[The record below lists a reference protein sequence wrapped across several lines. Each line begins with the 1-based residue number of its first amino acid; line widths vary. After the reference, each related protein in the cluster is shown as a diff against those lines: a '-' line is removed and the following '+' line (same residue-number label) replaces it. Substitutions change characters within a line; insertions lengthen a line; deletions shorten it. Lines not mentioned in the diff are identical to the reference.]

1 MKKVSVSLGKRS
13 YTIIVGRDVIETAG
27 RRIISATGC
36 GHVFVVSNAT
46 VWRLHGKRLVSGF
59 RSAGMSWDVRLV
71 ADTEK
76 SKSFVNVETLV
87 RWLASGNS
95 DKRYCVVAFGG
106 GVIGDLAGFAAA
118 IFKRG
123 IPYVQIPTT
132 LLAQVDSAI
141 GGKTGIDLP
150 EGKNLVGAFH
160 QPKLVLCD
168 SSVLGTLPRRQI
180 CNGLAE
186 VIKYAAIADGRLFS
200 LLRVNA
206 GRIAGGD
213 TARIIPVV
221 RRCAAIKAS
230 VVSID
235 EFETRGVRTLLN
247 FGHTLGHAIEAAA
260 GFTGYLHGEAVA
272 LGMIAASLIS
282 VRLQRCPEVCAAQL
296 RGVIRE
302 AGLPVVLRKVPVERV
317 IKYMAR
323 DKKFVPGSNRFVL
336 LRGIGKAEVVASV
349 PVTVIEEVIRALQE
363 G

>member
-1 MKKVSVSLGKRS
+1 MKKIAVSLGKRS
-13 YTIIVGRDVIETAG
+13 YDIIIGRGVIDTAG
-27 RRIISATGC
+27 KRICSVTGC
-36 GHVFVVSNAT
+36 RHAFVVSNKT
-46 VWRLHGKRLVSGF
+46 VWRLHGKRLVAGF
-59 RSAGMSWDVRLV
+59 RSAGMSCDVRLV
-71 ADTEK
+71 PDTEK
-76 SKSFVNVETLV
+76 SKSFFNAETLA
-87 RWLASGNS
+87 RWLASADSG
-95 DKRYCVVAFGG
+95 KRYCVAALGG

-123 IPYVQIPTT
+123 VPYVQIPTT

-168 SSVLGTLPRRQI
+168 TFVLGTLPRRQI
-180 CNGLAE
+180 RNGLAE

-221 RRCAAIKAS
+221 SRCAAIKAS

-247 FGHTLGHAIEAAA
+247 FGHTFGHAIEAAT
-260 GFTGYLHGEAVA
+260 GFTEYLHGEAVA
-272 LGMIAASLIS
+272 LGMIASALIS
-282 VRLQRCPEVCAAQL
+282 VRLGRCSDICAAQL

-302 AGLPVVLRKVPVERV
+302 AGLPVVLRKVSAARV
-317 IKYMAR
+317 MRYMAR

-336 LRGIGKAEVVASV
+336 LRGIGKAEVAASV
-349 PVTVIEEVIRALQE
+349 PEEEIKEALKALQK